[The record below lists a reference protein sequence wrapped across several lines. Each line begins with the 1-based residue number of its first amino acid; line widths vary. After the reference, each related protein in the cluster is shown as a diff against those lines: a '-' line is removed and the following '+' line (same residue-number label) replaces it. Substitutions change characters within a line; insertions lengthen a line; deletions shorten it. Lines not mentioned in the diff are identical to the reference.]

1 MKKNHIIIILISA
14 VAVILAVVG
23 VFSFM
28 ESKKSSNDN
37 PSNTTENVT
46 SQPSNNSSSNTN
58 SEELQMALDFTLT
71 DLNGQQVT
79 LSELKG
85 KNVFL
90 NFFTTWCGPC
100 KEEMPEIQKIQEE
113 YKDKDLLV
121 YLIDLNEDE
130 ETVKTFMEKNNYNF
144 NILMD
149 PNSDAGNLY
158 RTTEIPTSLFINKE
172 GKIVK
177 RHAGKMTYAMVKDF
191 VELLYK

>member
-1 MKKNHIIIILISA
+1 MMKKNHVIILLSA
-14 VAVILAVVG
+14 LAVVLAVVG
-23 VFSFM
+23 VLSFIG
-28 ESKKSSNDN
+28 SNKSNNNS
-37 PSNTTENVT
+37 PSNTTTTET
-46 SQPSNNSSSNTN
+46 SLPVNSSSN
-58 SEELQMALDFTLT
+58 SEEPQMALDFTLT
-71 DLNGQQVT
+71 DLNGKQIT

-100 KEEMPEIQKIQEE
+100 KRELPEIQKIQEE

-121 YLIDLNEDE
+121 YLINLNEDE
-130 ETVKTFMEKNNYNF
+130 QTVKDYMEKNNYEF

-177 RHAGKMTYAMVKDF
+177 RYSGQMTYAMVKDF
-191 VELLYK
+191 VEMLYK

>member
-1 MKKNHIIIILISA
+1 MKKNHIIILLSA

-23 VFSFM
+23 VVGFIGSN
-28 ESKKSSNDN
+28 KSNVID
-37 PSNTTENVT
+37 PPNTTGNVT
-46 SQPSNNSSSNTN
+46 SQPVNNGASDSNN
-58 SEELQMALDFTLT
+58 EEPQMALDFTLT

-100 KEEMPEIQKIQEE
+100 KREMPEIQKIQEE

-121 YLIDLNEDE
+121 YLINLNEDE
-130 ETVKTFMEKNNYNF
+130 QTVKDFMEKNNYNF
-144 NILMD
+144 NVLMD
-149 PNSDAGNLY
+149 PYSDAGNLY

-177 RHAGKMTYAMVKDF
+177 RHAGQMTYDMVKGF
-191 VELLYK
+191 VEMLYK